1 LSGIWN
7 GWIFDGGDG
16 MFGGL
21 WRIGVILAECSVRR
35 SDAGT
40 LVVYVIGTSM
50 VYVTGTFDG
59 ELRIV
64 RIVRI
69 VRRWK

>member
-1 LSGIWN
+1 
-7 GWIFDGGDG
+7 

-64 RIVRI
+64 RIVR
-69 VRRWK
+69 RWK

>member
-1 LSGIWN
+1 M
-7 GWIFDGGDG
+7 FDGGDG
-16 MFGGL
+16 MFDGL
-21 WRIGVILAECSVRR
+21 WRIGVILVECSVRR

-40 LVVYVIGTSM
+40 LVVYGTSV

-64 RIVRI
+64 R
-69 VRRWK
+69 RWK

>member
-1 LSGIWN
+1 ML
-7 GWIFDGGDG
+7 DDGDG
-16 MFGGL
+16 MFDGL
-21 WRIGVILAECSVRR
+21 WRIGVILVECSVGR

-64 RIVRI
+64 RIVR
-69 VRRWK
+69 RWK